1 MERLLDV
8 KGVYFGYN
16 KKYVLEDVNLTVFR
30 GDFLGIVGPNGSAKS
45 TLIKI
50 ILGILKPLR
59 GSVVLLNSLFD
70 RFYEWDR
77 IGYISQ

>member
-50 ILGILKPLR
+50 ILGILKTKEEPL
-59 GSVVLLNSLFD
+59 FAK
-70 RFYEWDR
+70 FTY
-77 IGYISQ
+77 